1 MTFRYRGEH
10 RLGSVRVPQIPLTG
24 AGVDTDVQY
33 LGGLDEDAAAA
44 KAQEMADKVL
54 ASWSS
59 KVARPPLTDEEVA
72 KEIAP

>member
-10 RLGSVRVPQIPLTG
+10 RLGTVRVPQIPRG
-24 AGVDTDVQY
+24 GVDTDVQY